1 MCTKKSKTTSANPDL
16 IKNFNPGDLI
26 DEEDAELEEI
36 LEEAH
41 SQVSITTPLE
51 KVSIPRKPTV
61 KALYTLVF
69 SYASEKKE
77 SNNNLY
83 FYNLNERGGKM
94 AKIIIGGELFLKYD
108 PAMN

>member
-1 MCTKKSKTTSANPDL
+1 MRT
-16 IKNFNPGDLI
+16 
-26 DEEDAELEEI
+26 
-36 LEEAH
+36 
-41 SQVSITTPLE
+41 
-51 KVSIPRKPTV
+51 
-61 KALYTLVF
+61 LYTLVF
-69 SYASEKKE
+69 SYAPEKKE